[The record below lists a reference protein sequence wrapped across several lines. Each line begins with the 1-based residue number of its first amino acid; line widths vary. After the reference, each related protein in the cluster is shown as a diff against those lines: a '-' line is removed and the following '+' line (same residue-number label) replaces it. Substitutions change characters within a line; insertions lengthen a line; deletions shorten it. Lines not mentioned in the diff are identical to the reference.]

1 MVTKNPKQPLL
12 RLRFEGPAI
21 RDGRILYDD
30 LSIFVSNLSLAI
42 ERIINSLQIGESIRI
57 GRPPRAIQVLS
68 ALEVVSM
75 SKGSFKLALDL
86 RREAELFPRWDIGE
100 EAADI
105 LLRGIPIIGDDAPL
119 PQGYD
124 HGVLIALR
132 DAGRIID
139 RGVEKVH
146 INSKSAFGARRV
158 EYVQTTRE
166 SIISRM
172 KKYEQRWVVIEGR
185 LLMAD
190 VKEES
195 LRCRL
200 HPSTGIPIIC
210 TFEEATAEQI
220 IRNLRN
226 FVQARGEATFDP
238 STNRIAS
245 LVIRDLE
252 PISELSPVELLPVP
266 PSTFWRVRTF
276 DELALEQS
284 VYPIE
289 DWGKL
294 TRQWP
299 EDADFE
305 LFMEA
310 VKSSRKS

>member
-1 MVTKNPKQPLL
+1 MEIKNPKQPLL

-30 LSIFVSNLSLAI
+30 LAIFVSNLSLAI

-68 ALEVVSM
+68 ALEVISM

-86 RREAELFPRWDIGE
+86 RRKEELFPRWDIGE
-100 EAADI
+100 EATDI
-105 LLRGIPIIGDDAPL
+105 LLQGITIIGDGAPL

-139 RGVEKVH
+139 RGVEKVL

-172 KKYEQRWVVIEGR
+172 KKYEQRWVVTEGR

-190 VKEES
+190 VKEDS

-200 HPSTGIPIIC
+200 HPSTGMPIIC
-210 TFEEATAEQI
+210 SFEEATAEQV

-238 STNRIAS
+238 STNRITS

-266 PSTFWRVRTF
+266 PSTFWRAGTF

-305 LFMEA
+305 VFMEA

>member
-1 MVTKNPKQPLL
+1 MISRNLKQPLL
-12 RLRFEGPAI
+12 RLRFEGAAI
-21 RDGRILYDD
+21 RDGRILYNDFA
-30 LSIFVSNLSLAI
+30 IFVSNLSLAI
-42 ERIINSLQIGESIRI
+42 ERVINSLQIGESIRI
-57 GRPPRAIQVLS
+57 GRPPKAIQVLS
-68 ALEVVSM
+68 ALEVISM

-86 RREAELFPRWDIGE
+86 RRKAELFPRWDIGE
-100 EAADI
+100 KAANI
-105 LLRGIPIIGDDAPL
+105 LLQGITIIGDDVPL

-166 SIISRM
+166 SIISRI
-172 KKYEQRWVVIEGR
+172 KRYEQRWVVIEGR

-190 VKEES
+190 VKEDS

-200 HPSTGIPIIC
+200 HPSTGMPIFC
-210 TFEEATAEQI
+210 AFDEAMAEQV

-226 FVQARGEATFDP
+226 FVQARGEATFDL
-238 STNRIAS
+238 STNRITS

-252 PISELSPVELLPVP
+252 PVSELSPVELLPVP
-266 PSTFWRVRTF
+266 PSTFWTANTF

-284 VYPIE
+284 IYPIE
-289 DWGKL
+289 DWEKL
-294 TRQWP
+294 TGQWP
-299 EDADFE
+299 EDSNFE

-310 VKSSRKS
+310 VRSSRQS

>member
-1 MVTKNPKQPLL
+1 MVIRNTKQPLL
-12 RLRFEGPAI
+12 HLRFEGPAI
-21 RDGRILYDD
+21 RDGKILYDD
-30 LSIFVSNLSLAI
+30 LAIFVSNLSLAI
-42 ERIINSLQIGESIRI
+42 ERIVNSLQIGESIRI
-57 GRPPRAIQVLS
+57 GRPPRAIQILS

-105 LLRGIPIIGDDAPL
+105 LLQGMTITGDDVPL

-124 HGVLIALR
+124 HGVLVALR

-158 EYVQTTRE
+158 EYMQTTRE

-172 KKYEQRWVVIEGR
+172 KKYEQRWVAIEGR

-190 VKEES
+190 VKEDS

-200 HPSTGIPIIC
+200 HPSTGMPIIC
-210 TFEEATAEQI
+210 AFGESIAEQV
-220 IRNLRN
+220 IRNLRH

-238 STNRIAS
+238 STNRITS
-245 LVIRDLE
+245 LVIGDLE
-252 PISELSPVELLPVP
+252 PISELPPVELLPVP
-266 PSTFWRVRTF
+266 PSTFWSAKTF
-276 DELALEQS
+276 DEFALEQS

-294 TRQWP
+294 TGGWP
-299 EDADFE
+299 EGADFE
-305 LFMEA
+305 LFIEA
-310 VKSSRKS
+310 VRSARQS